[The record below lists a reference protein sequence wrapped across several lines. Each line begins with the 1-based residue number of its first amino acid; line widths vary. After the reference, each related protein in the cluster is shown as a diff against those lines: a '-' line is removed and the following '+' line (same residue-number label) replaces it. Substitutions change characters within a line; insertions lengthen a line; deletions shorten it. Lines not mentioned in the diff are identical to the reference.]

1 MLKVTK
7 VVKGDGGLDRKLR
20 QIVKISAQMKCGF
33 FTGATEANGESSAE
47 VAFRNETGAE
57 GIPRRPFLHE
67 TLKKNQKYW
76 TEIIVSSLKQ
86 SGKMTK
92 ATVAKAY
99 ELAGQDAKG
108 AVVETI
114 NEWPPNKPRPNAP
127 ATIERKRRRARPGK
141 GKKGGKNQVPINPN
155 KVLYDTGDMSRNV
168 AYKVEVK
175 G

>member
-7 VVKGDGGLDRKLR
+7 VIKGNGGLDRKLR

-33 FTGATEANGESSAE
+33 FEGATEANGESSAE
-47 VAFRNETGAE
+47 VAFKNETGAN

-67 TLKKNQKYW
+67 TLKNNQKYW

-86 SGKMTK
+86 SGKLDK
-92 ATVAKAY
+92 ASVRKAY

-127 ATIERKRRRARPGK
+127 STIARKRRRARKGK
-141 GKKGGKNQVPINPN
+141 GQTPINPN
-155 KVLYDTGDMSRNV
+155 KVLYDTGDMARNV